1 MRVLMFTDTYHPQV
15 NGVAAC
21 VSTLAQSLSS
31 HGHSVIVCTVLAR
44 RGRPAT
50 LATTENRFPVIYTRA
65 VTLPRYSDIRI
76 AAPVSLAIG
85 RIARRF
91 HPDIIHCH
99 TPFSTGWQGIQIS
112 NSLNIPVLGTH
123 HTLFGEY
130 VAAYSRLGHEIN
142 TRLAAWVRRYVA
154 TFYNLCDMTSSASS
168 FLARDLGS
176 SGLKRPLTIVPNPVD
191 IYRFRPCAS
200 KPFWLRSGYRLVY
213 FGRIAVEK
221 NLHQLI
227 AFVEPFLRRHS
238 HATLEIIGEG
248 PALKSLWNMTR
259 ECRLLDQIR
268 FLGWL
273 EGDALVRRVASA
285 DICVCASLTENQP
298 VSLLESLACGVPVVA
313 LAAGGIPEIITDGE
327 DGFLIEPTH
336 ATNQF
341 AERLEQL
348 TRDPSLLLKMGRQ
361 ATATASR
368 YSTAACLQATL
379 ATYQQT
385 ISVARRRQAS
395 NATSR
400 L

>member
-1 MRVLMFTDTYHPQV
+1 MRVLLFTDTYHPQI

-21 VSTLAQSLSS
+21 VSTLAQSLTS

-50 LATTENRFPVIYTRA
+50 LATTENRFPVIYARA
-65 VTLPRYSDIRI
+65 VPLPRYSDICI

-85 RIARRF
+85 RIARQF

-99 TPFSTGWQGIQIS
+99 TPFSIGWQGIQIS
-112 NSLNIPVLGTH
+112 NALNIPLLGTH

-130 VAAYSRLGHEIN
+130 VAAYSRLGQEIN
-142 TRLAAWVRRYVA
+142 ARLATWVRRYVA
-154 TFYNLCDMTSSASS
+154 TFYNLCDMTSSASR

-191 IYRFRPCAS
+191 IHRFRPCAG
-200 KPFWLRSGYRLVY
+200 KPSWLRSGYRLVY
-213 FGRIAVEK
+213 FGRLAVEK

-227 AFVEPFLRRHS
+227 TFVEPFLRRHS
-238 HATLEIIGEG
+238 HATLEIIGDG
-248 PALKSLWNMTR
+248 PALQSLWNTSQ
-259 ECRLLDQIR
+259 ESQLLDQIH

-273 EGDALVRRVASA
+273 EGDALVHRVASA

-298 VSLLESLACGVPVVA
+298 VSLIESLACGVPVVA

-336 ATNQF
+336 AATQF

-348 TRDPSLLLKMGRQ
+348 SRDPALLLKMSRQ
-361 ATATASR
+361 ATATAAR
-368 YSTAACLQATL
+368 YSTATCLQATL

-385 ISVARRRQAS
+385 ISVACGRETPRAALRE
-395 NATSR
+395 
-400 L
+400 